1 MEHDDRGVAEQ
12 RFYRIAI
19 HYENN
24 QPTLPGGQYNHP
36 KLLGLMHEF
45 AIPEKSKDHFLQ
57 AVFNAIGSSIQ
68 EQDDVDLSDNKTE
81 HRIREKVVEF
91 ADYLI
96 DNFFLPREP
105 CLAFL
110 AELGYTRTP
119 LSKGISEKGKATLS
133 GGL

>member
-1 MEHDDRGVAEQ
+1 
-12 RFYRIAI
+12 
-19 HYENN
+19 
-24 QPTLPGGQYNHP
+24 
-36 KLLGLMHEF
+36 MHEF
-45 AIPEKSKDHFLQ
+45 AIPGKSKHHFLQ

-68 EQDDVDLSDNKTE
+68 EQDEVDLSDNETE
-81 HRIREKVVEF
+81 QRIREKVMEF

-96 DNFFLPREP
+96 DNFFFLPP

-110 AELGYTRTP
+110 AELGYTLTP